1 MQVNFINNQ
10 LKSRGIISE
19 SLGLDDLEGNLSCFR
34 GRLEEIDSIHD
45 KIEEL
50 RQGIQRVEAENEVK
64 RRHMKHLEF
73 QLRQKNVIYTKLGL
87 NLDELAYRKEVLQ
100 GEKKGAR
107 LEGQEAAIEL
117 SLLKARTLSEINEA
131 ENTETPVV
139 QVTSRGGFFSVP
151 GPLSLVHQSV
161 RPTTAK
167 PLESDINEVYQ
178 SREMELKNEIRRLYE
193 FVWKQVPEL
202 STIIGQVN
210 KPSIDDLKRAVR
222 SMLDLLEKNHMRPK
236 GESKTS
242 FEHIQAEI
250 EKFERKYTEQQM
262 ELERG

>member
-19 SLGLDDLEGNLSCFR
+19 SLGVDDLKGDLSCFR
-34 GRLEEIDSIHD
+34 SRLEKIDSVHD

-50 RQGIQRVEAENEVK
+50 REGIQRVEAENEIK
-64 RRHMKHLEF
+64 RRDIKHLEF
-73 QLRQKNVIYTKLGL
+73 QLKQKKVMYTKLDL

-100 GEKKGAR
+100 GEKKRAR
-107 LEGQEAAIEL
+107 LEGQEAASEL
-117 SLLKARTLSEINEA
+117 SLLKARTLFEISEA
-131 ENTETPVV
+131 ENMETPVV
-139 QVTSRGGFFSVP
+139 QVTSRGGFFCVP

-167 PLESDINEVYQ
+167 PLESDINEVYE
-178 SREMELKNEIRRLYE
+178 SRETELKNEIRKLYD

-202 STIIGQVN
+202 STIVGQVN
-210 KPSIDDLKRAVR
+210 KPSIDDLKRVVR

-262 ELERG
+262 ELKRV